1 MANNPNII
9 VVSPRGTLWQ
19 DMNIYGETK
28 IRLEWNPGFGP
39 RFTKLLQSGQAKL
52 DQEVMK
58 QMEPYMQ
65 LDTAAMIMSMRLS
78 TEVGSGKIDV
88 TAPYSR
94 KVHYSLAKVGRI
106 TGPLR
111 GPFFFRRMKA
121 DRLPYLLQFAR
132 GSVGAK

>member
-1 MANNPNII
+1 MAKNSNII
-9 VVSPRGTLWQ
+9 VVTPRGAVWE
-19 DMNIYGETK
+19 DMNSYGETRM
-28 IRLEWNPGFGP
+28 RLDWNPGFGP
-39 RFTKLLQSGQAKL
+39 RFTKLLQSSQAKL

-78 TEVGSGKIDV
+78 TEVGSGQIDV

-94 KVHYSLAKVGRI
+94 KVHDSLSKVGRI

-121 DRLPYLLQFAR
+121 DRLTYLLQFAR
-132 GSVGAK
+132 RSVGAK